1 LIKTNAFS
9 PNSCSNSDIKILQLS
24 DMHLMA
30 SIDDQLVGVNT
41 EESFLS
47 VLKLAQEKSWP
58 PDLIFLTGDLSQDS
72 TVESY
77 NRLIHHLKKI
87 DIPCYV
93 LPGNHDTPSTLTNL
107 FATSPITYQPF
118 LHHKQW
124 LFAFLN
130 SETPG
135 EEGGTL
141 NEVEITNLQQEINAH
156 PNKHVLI
163 CLHHQL
169 KAIGSKWLDSMAV
182 INPEP
187 LVKVIAENSAVRG
200 VIHGHVH
207 QSFTSFIANKPL
219 YAVPSTCFQ
228 FKPLS
233 KEFAI
238 DNLAPGYRWLRLTAN
253 GEIHT
258 DVIRLDATP
267 ENLDQHSAG
276 Y

>member
-1 LIKTNAFS
+1 MNVFL
-9 PNSCSNSDIKILQLS
+9 PNNSRHSDIKILQLS

-30 SIDDQLVGVNT
+30 SAEDQLVGVNT

-47 VLKLAQEKSWP
+47 VLKLAQEESWP

-72 TVESY
+72 SAESY
-77 NRLIHHLKKI
+77 NRLIRHLNKL

-93 LPGNHDTPSTLTNL
+93 LPGNHDTPSTLTKL
-107 FATSPITYQPF
+107 FAESPVSYQPF

-141 NEVEITNLQQEINAH
+141 DEVEIANLQQEISTH

-169 KAIGSKWLDSMAV
+169 IPVGSEWLDSMAV
-182 INPEP
+182 ANPDSLIKTITEYP
-187 LVKVIAENSAVRG
+187 TVRG

-207 QSFTSFIANKPL
+207 QSFNADIAGKPL

-233 KEFAI
+233 KEFSI
-238 DNLAPGYRWLRLTAN
+238 DNLAPGYRWLRLTEN

-258 DVIRLDATP
+258 DIIRLDTTP
-267 ENLDQHSAG
+267 NNLDQHSAG

>member
-1 LIKTNAFS
+1 
-9 PNSCSNSDIKILQLS
+9 
-24 DMHLMA
+24 MHLMA
-30 SIDDQLVGVNT
+30 STDDQLVGVNT

-47 VLKLAQEKSWP
+47 VLKLAQEESWP
-58 PDLIFLTGDLSQDS
+58 PDLIFLTGDLSQDGS
-72 TVESY
+72 IESY
-77 NRLIHHLKKI
+77 SRLIVHLKKLH
-87 DIPCYV
+87 IPCYV
-93 LPGNHDTPSTLTNL
+93 LPGNHDTPCTLTKL
-107 FATSPITYQPF
+107 FTTPPVTYQPF

-141 NEVEITNLQQEINAH
+141 NETEITNLQQEINAH

-169 KAIGSKWLDSMAV
+169 KAVGSKWLDSMAV
-182 INPEP
+182 TNPDS
-187 LVKVIAENSAVRG
+187 LIKVITEHSTVQG

-207 QSFTSFIANKPL
+207 QSYNSFIANKPL
-219 YAVPSTCFQ
+219 HAAPSTCFQ

-238 DNLAPGYRWLRLTAN
+238 DNVAPGYRWLRLTTN
-253 GEIHT
+253 GAIHT

-267 ENLDQHSAG
+267 SNLDQNSAG